1 MTSRFLVLMARLQRA
16 LPRYATPLGLRDESP
31 PATPVIHAAAR
42 LGYVPSRRRLLA
54 VISRPVPTMPNVP
67 SAHHAHQIP
76 PMSMSQGLINMLRP
90 SDPGASHN
98 ADRDCTKA
106 LISPAADLH
115 RLSTGIAGRNAN
127 DRPVSPAIDVG
138 NHLSSSPAC

>member
-1 MTSRFLVLMARLQRA
+1 
-16 LPRYATPLGLRDESP
+16 
-31 PATPVIHAAAR
+31 
-42 LGYVPSRRRLLA
+42 
-54 VISRPVPTMPNVP
+54 MPNVP

-76 PMSMSQGLINMLRP
+76 PMSMSHGLINMLRP

-115 RLSTGIAGRNAN
+115 HLSTG
-127 DRPVSPAIDVG
+127 DRKRIGIGQRTPALQAMA
-138 NHLSSSPAC
+138 H

>member
-1 MTSRFLVLMARLQRA
+1 M
-16 LPRYATPLGLRDESP
+16 PLGLGDKSP
-31 PATPVIHAAAR
+31 SATPVIHAAAR

-54 VISRPVPTMPNVP
+54 VISRLVPTMPNVP

-76 PMSMSQGLINMLRP
+76 PMSMSHGLINMLRP

-106 LISPAADLH
+106 LISPAAAMASAS
-115 RLSTGIAGRNAN
+115 RCPIAPRT
-127 DRPVSPAIDVG
+127 
-138 NHLSSSPAC
+138 L

>member
-1 MTSRFLVLMARLQRA
+1 MVGIA
-16 LPRYATPLGLRDESP
+16 LGLLRQLTRVLGADFRAHD
-31 PATPVIHAAAR
+31 PAAEAAAR

-76 PMSMSQGLINMLRP
+76 PMSMSQGLINMVRP

-98 ADRDCTKA
+98 AYRDCTKA

-115 RLSTGIAGRNAN
+115 HLSTGDRKRMLGLERPKQEGACNGR
-127 DRPVSPAIDVG
+127 RSPAV
-138 NHLSSSPAC
+138 AC

>member
-1 MTSRFLVLMARLQRA
+1 MILPPKVTSRFLVLMAGDYSRHRDRA
-16 LPRYATPLGLRDESP
+16 MPLGLGDKSP

-76 PMSMSQGLINMLRP
+76 PMSMSHGLINMLGPLIPAHRI
-90 SDPGASHN
+90 
-98 ADRDCTKA
+98 TLIETA
-106 LISPAADLH
+106 LKH
-115 RLSTGIAGRNAN
+115 
-127 DRPVSPAIDVG
+127 
-138 NHLSSSPAC
+138 